1 MDIRSRIIQLCEER
15 GITPNKLAELSDITQ
30 STLNSIINNPDPNP
44 QHKTIEK
51 ICKGLGI
58 TLAEFF
64 MDKQVTQQIGA
75 DLFPKL
81 LQVIQTMDL
90 PQDIKTAALQKFN
103 SLTDSQKDAILPQ
116 LIKSVHFAAEGT
128 IRYEVDGATKETID
142 KYKSL
147 PDKHRK
153 ALEVII
159 DSLHKSH

>member
-1 MDIRSRIIQLCEER
+1 MDIKSRIIQLCEER

-51 ICKGLGI
+51 ICRGLGI
-58 TLAEFF
+58 TMSDFF
-64 MDKQVTQQIGA
+64 MDNQVKQQIGA

-103 SLTDSQKDAILPQ
+103 SLTDNQKKAILPQ
-116 LIKSVHFAAEGT
+116 LVKSVNVAEDS

-153 ALEVII
+153 ALEIII
-159 DSLHKSH
+159 DSLYKSH